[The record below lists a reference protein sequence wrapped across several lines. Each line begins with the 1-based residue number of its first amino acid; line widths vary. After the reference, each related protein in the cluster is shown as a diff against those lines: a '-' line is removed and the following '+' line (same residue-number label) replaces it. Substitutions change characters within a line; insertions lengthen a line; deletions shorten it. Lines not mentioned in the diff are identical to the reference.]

1 MRFNEFKKINEA
13 DDDRV
18 IVAVEFTDG
27 TRISIRNIPRAAVQS
42 SNFESQLRT
51 KAGRA
56 KPGLTYQSYSLVSDT
71 EADAIDQANST
82 SSDGSDSPGGFTPT
96 AEEER
101 DMQNVQALWE
111 HLRSISR
118 APTPFTFTDSQ
129 GNEETIENP
138 AEMLDSEAAWNGSLA
153 DQDNLKTKIIA
164 VLKADENI
172 TTVGPAQPKQTPG
185 EPLRIEIAPE
195 SFQYVR
201 AIVYNTGDQ

>member
-1 MRFNEFKKINEA
+1 MRFNEFKKLTEA
-13 DDDRV
+13 EDRV
-18 IVAVEFTDG
+18 IAAVEFTDG
-27 TRISIRNIPRAAVQS
+27 TRITIRDIPKAATQSNNFDSQIRARAA
-42 SNFESQLRT
+42 
-51 KAGRA
+51 KAR
-56 KPGLTYQSYSLVSDT
+56 PNLSFSRWSLVSDK
-71 EADAIDQANST
+71 EADNIDAPVST
-82 SSDGSDSPGGFTPT
+82 HTPT

-101 DMQNVQALWE
+101 DMQNVRALWD
-111 HLRSISR
+111 HLRSRSK
-118 APTPFTFTDSQ
+118 ASTPFTFTDSQ

-185 EPLRIEIAPE
+185 EPLRIDIAPR